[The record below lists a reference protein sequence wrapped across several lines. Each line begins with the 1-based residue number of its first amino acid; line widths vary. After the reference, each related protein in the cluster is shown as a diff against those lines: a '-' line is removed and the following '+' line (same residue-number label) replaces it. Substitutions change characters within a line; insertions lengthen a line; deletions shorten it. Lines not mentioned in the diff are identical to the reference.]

1 MRHET
6 FPARRRR
13 SRGPDEIRQCLKSD
27 RPQSARRSD
36 GVLRRLL
43 NRLQI
48 LAHFGSFLHLQP
60 ELDKPTD
67 GPFSTASSQLN
78 AEPFAL
84 VLNRIYRS
92 PKNRGS
98 FFQRG

>member
-1 MRHET
+1 MCHCATDSAIAHHITEQSVM
-6 FPARRRR
+6 RRR
-13 SRGPDEIRQCLKSD
+13 S
-27 RPQSARRSD
+27 
-36 GVLRRLL
+36 
-43 NRLQI
+43 QI

-60 ELDKPTD
+60 ELDKPAD

-84 VLNRIYRS
+84 VLNRSYRS